1 MWHLAVA
8 QESQE
13 AYWSSL
19 LWLGRHG
26 TMDSSGHLPSL
37 CSPQQ
42 SRLRPSAFKPVTPKN
57 FSSMQNLYPA
67 KETLDAVVPAPSNG
81 MRPSYITT
89 ATSKSLS
96 SASSSSSSPSRH
108 HGSKAPQQNQQQPPP
123 PQSSLRHRSQ
133 EEEEENASDSGHHS
147 LSSLL
152 PPYRPPPFRPH
163 LGHISVSMGH
173 IDHIGSLERSSAAG
187 SRVALSSAATEA
199 SLTHGSGG
207 AAATLGRLRGY
218 GSEAPPP
225 YELSMS
231 MEDVVRDLEERLI
244 EKDQELRQM
253 RRNLDESED
262 AIAQVRP
269 SLQSK
274 AHRHVLNSQ
283 VDLSISMKYN

>member
-1 MWHLAVA
+1 
-8 QESQE
+8 
-13 AYWSSL
+13 
-19 LWLGRHG
+19 
-26 TMDSSGHLPSL
+26 
-37 CSPQQ
+37 
-42 SRLRPSAFKPVTPKN
+42 
-57 FSSMQNLYPA
+57 MQNLYPA
-67 KETLDAVVPAPSNG
+67 KDALDTVVPAPSNG

-108 HGSKAPQQNQQQPPP
+108 HGGKAPQQHQQPPP
-123 PQSSLRHRSQ
+123 ASSSSSRHRSQ

-173 IDHIGSLERSSAAG
+173 IDHIGSLERSSGAG
-187 SRVALSSAATEA
+187 SRGALSSAATEA
-199 SLTHGSGG
+199 SLPPGHGSGG

-231 MEDVVRDLEERLI
+231 MEDVVRDLEDRLM

-269 SLQSK
+269 SLQT
-274 AHRHVLNSQ
+274 AA
-283 VDLSISMKYN
+283 

>member
-1 MWHLAVA
+1 MSVHSNLVCGTWR
-8 QESQE
+8 
-13 AYWSSL
+13 
-19 LWLGRHG
+19 WLKKAKEHIGPVLCG
-26 TMDSSGHLPSL
+26 MMDLSGHSPSL
-37 CSPQQ
+37 CSPRQ

-67 KETLDAVVPAPSNG
+67 KDALDTVVPAASNG

-108 HGSKAPQQNQQQPPP
+108 HGGKAPQHQHQHQQQLAAAAA
-123 PQSSLRHRSQ
+123 SRHRSQ

-187 SRVALSSAATEA
+187 SRGALSSAATEA
-199 SLTHGSGG
+199 SLPPGSGSSG
-207 AAATLGRLRGY
+207 ATATLGRLRGY

-262 AIAQVRP
+262 AIAQVR
-269 SLQSK
+269 
-274 AHRHVLNSQ
+274 
-283 VDLSISMKYN
+283 LSSNPGS